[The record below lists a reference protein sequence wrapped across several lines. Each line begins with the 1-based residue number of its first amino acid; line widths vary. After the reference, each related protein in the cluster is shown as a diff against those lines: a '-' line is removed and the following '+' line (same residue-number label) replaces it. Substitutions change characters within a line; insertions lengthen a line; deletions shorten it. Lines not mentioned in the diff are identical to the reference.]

1 MNKLISHISQYI
13 DSHKGRTIN
22 YASKSITVFSHP
34 LSFDKIHGHLLEDEI
49 KKDLDKTDY
58 SYLEEEKLHHY
69 LLDECENVFFERLIS
84 FEYRSLGPMSYF
96 SDIDILD
103 IGDNYRYFI
112 YHDDEQEPEIIL
124 RCNSDD
130 ISIIYR
136 FVLTQIFSDSSFFG
150 LLTLDGSLP
159 TKIIFSH
166 ESIKY
171 TTADLIFECIHLFL
185 DKFTDTQIDE
195 KWSIIFDDV
204 SREDDISHY
213 DYVNDF
219 WNNFKLD
226 SKKRKYNG
234 PKKEEFI
241 NMIIKKKI
249 YIEFR
254 DSGKT

>member
-22 YASKSITVFSHP
+22 YATKNITVFSHP
-34 LSFDKIHGHLLEDEI
+34 LSFEKIHDYLLKDEI
-49 KKDLDKTDY
+49 KKGLDKTDY
-58 SYLEEEKLHHY
+58 NFLEEEKLRH
-69 LLDECENVFFERLIS
+69 LLYEHENIFLERLIS
-84 FEYRSLGPMSYF
+84 FEFRSLGPMSYF

>member
-69 LLDECENVFFERLIS
+69 LLDECENVFYERLIS
-84 FEYRSLGPMSYF
+84 FEFRSMGPMSYF

-130 ISIIYR
+130 MPIIYR
-136 FVLTQIFSDSSFFG
+136 FVLTQLFSDSSFFG

-204 SREDDISHY
+204 SRKDDMSHY
-213 DYVNDF
+213 EYVSDF
-219 WNNFKLD
+219 WNKFTLD

>member
-1 MNKLISHISQYI
+1 MNKLISHISEYI
-13 DSHKGRTIN
+13 DSHRGRIIN
-22 YASKSITVFSHP
+22 YSAKSITVFSP
-34 LSFDKIHGHLLEDEI
+34 RLSFEKIHDHLLKDEI

-69 LLDECENVFFERLIS
+69 LLDECENVFYERLIS
-84 FEYRSLGPMSYF
+84 FEFRSFGPMSYF

-130 ISIIYR
+130 MPIIYR
-136 FVLTQIFSDSSFFG
+136 FVLTQLFSDSSFFG
-150 LLTLDGSLP
+150 LLTLEESLP

-171 TTADLIFECIHLFL
+171 TEADLIFECIHLFL

-195 KWSIIFDDV
+195 KWGVIFDDV
-204 SREDDISHY
+204 TRRDDMSHY

-219 WNNFKLD
+219 WDNFKLD

-241 NMIIKKKI
+241 NMIIKNKV

-254 DSGKT
+254 DNGKP